1 MISRDPDIGGDLEL
15 AVGAFRLAPL
25 AIADAADLF
34 AHYADSRVVAFM
46 DIEPLSDIEQAC
58 HIIDWAMAQRSVGT
72 GLRWSIRDSAGSFV
86 GTCGFNR
93 LDLERG
99 RRGEIA
105 YDLTHARWGRGVL
118 TAVLPAVVDFGFG
131 RLALH
136 RLEAMVTPGNVRSGR
151 VLERHGFAREGLLR
165 GYGFWK
171 GRYWD
176 QIVYS
181 RLAPTAHVMASG
193 ESSELEV
200 TWAPRSPSIA

>member
-1 MISRDPDIGGDLEL
+1 LISRDPDLGGELDL
-15 AVGAFRLAPL
+15 AVGAFRLKPL
-25 AIADAADLF
+25 AVADAADLL
-34 AHYADSRVVAFM
+34 AHYADPRVVAFM
-46 DIEPLSDIEQAC
+46 DIEPLSDIEQAG
-58 HIIDWAMAQRSVGT
+58 HIIDWATAQRAVGA
-72 GLRWSIRDSAGSFV
+72 GLRWTIRAGDGAFV

-105 YDLTHARWGRGVL
+105 YDLAHGWWGRGVL
-118 TAVLPAVVDFGFG
+118 TAVLPAIVAFGFG

-136 RLEAMVTPGNVRSGR
+136 RLEAMVTPGNARSGR

-181 RLAPTAHVMASG
+181 RLAPTAQGMASG
-193 ESSELEV
+193 QSSELEV
-200 TWAPRSPSIA
+200 KWAPRSRSID